1 MPPAGAAIGG
11 RQPRPVEERRFE
23 VAVSVTK
30 QTLADMR
37 PGDLGRVI
45 SIKGTGLVQ
54 QRMLEMG
61 VSPGADIEVLRRAP
75 LGDPIEIHVRGF
87 NLMLRLQEAALVQ
100 VGARA

>member
-1 MPPAGAAIGG
+1 MD
-11 RQPRPVEERRFE
+11 ERLLE
-23 VAVSVTK
+23 VPLAVTI

-37 PGDLGRVI
+37 PGDQGRVL

-87 NLMLRLQEAALVQ
+87 NLMLRLQEAELVR
-100 VGARA
+100 VGERQ